1 MLDHHSIV
9 GLRMRRQHL
18 VQRADTVEYDALY
31 RDTSPGQNVYW
42 ERFRRP
48 AQPDLPG
55 GFRRYRLQPFPAEKQ
70 NAAQRAVPGRQSGAW
85 IERAD
90 LELFAVAYRKP
101 LPSLTPAQQTLW
113 ELLLREGPMNIQGM
127 KEATGPVGQG
137 DHPRPPSSAGG
148 LFDLRG
154 SV

>member
-42 ERFRRP
+42 NGFGDPPSLTFRADFDDIAYNRSRQKSRTLLKGRF
-48 AQPDLPG
+48 QG
-55 GFRRYRLQPFPAEKQ
+55 GNL
-70 NAAQRAVPGRQSGAW
+70 GW

-90 LELFAVAYRKP
+90 LELSPAPTASRCH
-101 LPSLTPAQQTLW
+101 PS
-113 ELLLREGPMNIQGM
+113 
-127 KEATGPVGQG
+127 
-137 DHPRPPSSAGG
+137 PRRSRPFGSCSSGKA
-148 LFDLRG
+148 R
-154 SV
+154 

>member
-42 ERFRRP
+42 NGFGDPPSLTFRADFDDIAYNRSRQKSRTLLKGRF
-48 AQPDLPG
+48 QG
-55 GFRRYRLQPFPAEKQ
+55 GNL
-70 NAAQRAVPGRQSGAW
+70 GW

-90 LELFAVAYRKP
+90 LELFARRLPQAAAIPHPGAADP
-101 LPSLTPAQQTLW
+101 LGAAPPGRPD
-113 ELLLREGPMNIQGM
+113 EHPGDEGGHRPCWS
-127 KEATGPVGQG
+127 
-137 DHPRPPSSAGG
+137 RRSPPSSIVCRRP
-148 LFDLRG
+148 F
-154 SV
+154 